1 MAPALG
7 TRTLIAAG
15 ADSSSSRPPTRRG
28 ESRFRE
34 ARDSLL
40 REVPAPPPAA
50 VVAMPPMPP
59 TPTAEELPMRI
70 KRKTILERIEG
81 WWDLGLVRGGTVRG
95 RAAPFPV
102 AERKNGAFV

>member
-1 MAPALG
+1 
-7 TRTLIAAG
+7 
-15 ADSSSSRPPTRRG
+15 
-28 ESRFRE
+28 
-34 ARDSLL
+34 
-40 REVPAPPPAA
+40 
-50 VVAMPPMPP
+50 
-59 TPTAEELPMRI
+59 MRI